1 MTPDQLARDYADEI
15 LPNLWQE
22 GRLPGVYT
30 DHRDGSAAYF
40 TTLKKLQD
48 LYDTN
53 QLSQETI
60 EYLDQSF
67 HEWRDHLI
75 IPAAVRSRVQELLV
89 LSAEAPRW
97 PYVIGDHLT
106 IEDCKRL
113 YALERL
119 CLKRYPL
126 TRQSSTD
133 GPLQS
138 ILHTLINGPASIS
151 SRLLLN
157 AVLNISE
164 QHPDLSAEEVHRRA
178 RQAYDNINDSPKNL
192 PVLE

>member
-30 DHRDGSAAYF
+30 DHRNLTAAYF
-40 TTLKKLQD
+40 TTLKELQD
-48 LYDTN
+48 LYDTG

-67 HEWRDHLI
+67 REWRDHLI

-97 PYVIGDHLT
+97 PYVIGEHLT
-106 IEDCKRL
+106 IEDCKML

-126 TRQSSTD
+126 TEQSSTD

-138 ILHTLINGPASIS
+138 ILHTLIQGPVNLQG
-151 SRLLLN
+151 RLLLN

-164 QHPDLSAEEVHRRA
+164 QLPHLCVEEIHRRA
-178 RQAYDNINDSPKNL
+178 RQAYDRVNNTPSDL